1 MADITIAAPGQLEG
15 GSDRLAGFLKMFA
28 GEVIT
33 AYARASV
40 TNGRHIERNIQSG
53 KSASF
58 PVFGRAI
65 AQYLKAGANL
75 DNLRQNIPHGEK
87 IINIDGLLTSDAL
100 IFDLDDA
107 MAHFDVRAPYS
118 AQLGEAL
125 ALARDGAVIAEI
137 AKMVVEDKENLTGL
151 GKGAILS
158 TALAAADIGETEV
171 MGTAIFKQLLAIKT
185 ALSNNYVP
193 EGERYVYIK
202 PQALN
207 ALIAHKDI
215 LNKLYGA
222 ALTIT
227 EGDNGKVRLLGFDLI
242 ECPHLTR
249 GGATKNEGV
258 IQGDGHVFPAAYK
271 DSAMF
276 VVAHRSTVGTLT
288 LKGLSLEHARR
299 ANLQADEIIAKYAM
313 GHAGLRP
320 EAAFMGVITKA

>member
-1 MADITIAAPGQLEG
+1 MADITIARPGLIQG
-15 GSDRLAGFLKMFA
+15 GTDELAGFLKTFA

-40 TNGRHIERNIQSG
+40 TNGRHIERNISSG
-53 KSASF
+53 KSAQF

-65 AQYLKAGANL
+65 AQYLKPGANL
-75 DNLRQNIPHGEK
+75 DDLRQNIPHGEQV
-87 IINIDGLLTSDAL
+87 ILIDGLLTSDVL
-100 IFDLDDA
+100 IPDLDDA
-107 MAHFDVRAPYS
+107 MAHFDLRAPYS

-137 AKMVVEDKENLTGL
+137 AKLVVADKENITGL
-151 GKGAILS
+151 GKGGIKT

-185 ALSNNYVP
+185 ALSTNYVP
-193 EGERYVYIK
+193 ESDRFCYIK
-202 PQALN
+202 PVALN

-242 ECPHLTR
+242 ECPHLNR
-249 GGATKNEGV
+249 GGATVNAGV
-258 IQGDGHVFPAAYK
+258 LQGLGHEFPTAYK
-271 DSAMF
+271 DTCMF

-288 LKGLSLEHARR
+288 LKNLKLEHARR
-299 ANLQADEIIAKYAM
+299 ANLQADEIIASYSM
-313 GHAGLRP
+313 GHGGLRP
-320 EAAFMGVITKA
+320 EAAFMGVITES